1 MKSRRLALTE
11 PEAVEVFRA
20 LASEARVRILSALSS
35 SPMNVSALSEM
46 LGISQ
51 SATTKHV
58 QQLEGAGLITFEH
71 RPGAQGT
78 QKVCS
83 LRDEALSVFLG
94 PLPEPSVE
102 LTSLSGDASE
112 VVEAAGVTYLSP
124 ELEGEIRAEE
134 TSVPVQVLFVNNTST
149 PYERYWLN
157 FEGKREDYGTIM
169 PSTVVTQ
176 MSWAG
181 HPWLVA
187 PPDGRP
193 IGIFV
198 TGTHVGCIMIGPAQ
212 ATSPSWIRDM
222 TRTGDSGAEG
232 IAVAEASR

>member
-1 MKSRRLALTE
+1 MRSRRLALTQ
-11 PEAVEVFRA
+11 PEAVEVFKA
-20 LASEARVRILSALSS
+20 LASDARVRILSTLAS

-58 QQLEGAGLITFEH
+58 QQLEAAGLITFEH
-71 RPGAQGT
+71 RPGTQGT

-83 LRDEALSVFLG
+83 LRDDALSVFLG
-94 PLPEPSVE
+94 PPPEPSVE
-102 LTSLSGDASE
+102 MTNLVSDASE
-112 VVEAAGVTYLSP
+112 VVEAAGVTYLGP
-124 ELEGEIRAEE
+124 EMEGEIRAEE
-134 TSVPVQVLFVNNTST
+134 TTIPVQVLFVNNTST

-198 TGTHVGCIMIGPAQ
+198 TGTHVGCIMIGPAHT
-212 ATSPSWIRDM
+212 TSPSWMRDM
-222 TRTGDSGAEG
+222 TRPGDSGEEDVPLAG
-232 IAVAEASR
+232 ASN